1 MTEPHCSLL
10 IGPCH
15 TDPSRKPDESHR
27 DSGNQRSPY
36 KYKRGHYFQQMS
48 QEMGITTILRCTSLG
63 MMSEIQ
69 TEVIIFMILKPWVCI
84 VVKADK

>member
-1 MTEPHCSLL
+1 
-10 IGPCH
+10 
-15 TDPSRKPDESHR
+15 
-27 DSGNQRSPY
+27 
-36 KYKRGHYFQQMS
+36 MS